1 MNFLT
6 IQQQYLSNWHDK
18 FVRNIQGMLSLIAT
32 LEVMP
37 NASDNDKHAFD
48 IIKLMLRGGDVIAV
62 EKDLANG
69 AISGEVKEETL
80 HKIEKID
87 DDISDVCLEHIQM
100 APLVKEFW
108 RQFSH
113 LWFKQAK
120 ENEMEILEALKI
132 PMIED

>member
-1 MNFLT
+1 MT
-6 IQQQYLSNWHDK
+6 KKMIQQQYLSNWHDK
-18 FVRNIQGMLSLIAT
+18 FVRYIQGMLGLLTT

-37 NASDNDKHAFD
+37 NATENDKHAFD
-48 IIKLMLRGGDVIAV
+48 IIKIMLRGGDVAMV

-69 AISGEVKEETL
+69 AVSGEVKKETL

-87 DDISDVCLEHIQM
+87 DDIADLCLEHIQM

-108 RQFSH
+108 RQFAH
-113 LWFKQAK
+113 QRFKQAK

-132 PMIED
+132 PMVED

>member
-1 MNFLT
+1 M

-18 FVRNIQGMLSLIAT
+18 FVRYIQDMLGLIAT

-37 NASDNDKHAFD
+37 NATDNDKHAFD

-69 AISGEVKEETL
+69 AISGVVKKKTL
-80 HKIEKID
+80 HKIEKLD
-87 DDISDVCLEHIQM
+87 NDVADVCLEHIQLS
-100 APLVKEFW
+100 PLVKEFW
-108 RQFSH
+108 RQFAH
-113 LWFKQAK
+113 QRFKQAK
-120 ENEMEILEALKI
+120 ENEKEILEVLKI